1 MDVWRQRCAMTLAW
15 MVLAAAPVVAQSRSS
30 AAAREL
36 TSLLDRGK
44 LESVAA
50 RVPGSP
56 DTFVAAFYVPG
67 QQLILVSARY
77 AAPSLLRE
85 KILLGR
91 YRDAYVDLYSA
102 GDPQSRRVIEDLGVD
117 GLRFQPSK
125 DAPCDVVTPPGAEP
139 FRLDGEWKRRKVSRE
154 AYTEVFDRADA
165 SYASIAEVLASALR
179 DRSGPAAQAPAAPA
193 RVP

>member
-1 MDVWRQRCAMTLAW
+1 MDEWRQRCAMTLAW
-15 MVLAAAPVVAQSRSS
+15 MVLAAAPVVAQSRSP
-30 AAAREL
+30 AAAEEL
-36 TSLLDRGK
+36 ASLLDRGK

-56 DTFVAAFYVPG
+56 DTFVAALYVPG

-102 GDPQSRRVIEDLGVD
+102 SDPQSRRVIEDLGVD

-139 FRLDGEWKRRKVSRE
+139 FRFDGEWKRRKVSRE

-179 DRSGPAAQAPAAPA
+179 GQSSPTGQAAAPA